1 MWIKTD
7 YDELINMDRLS
18 FVKYD
23 RILNRTF
30 GFDDNTRIIIADFD
44 ATTIIMNGLMRGSTI
59 VEVK

>member
-7 YDELINMDRLS
+7 YDELINTDRLS
-18 FVKYD
+18 LIKYD

-30 GFDDNTRIIIADFD
+30 AYDNDTRVIVADFD
-44 ATTIIMNGLMRGSTI
+44 ATTIIMNGLMRGSKI